1 MRRMI
6 IAATLA
12 GLLAGCQQEP
22 EQTSQT
28 SGGSGPATDAVAQAR
43 IGSWGV
49 DLDNRDPNIRPGD
62 DFFGYANGSWLK
74 NYELPADK
82 SSYGSFQ
89 ALHEQSQER
98 VKLLVEEL
106 AEADPQ
112 PGSIEQKIGDY
123 YLSYLDTEAIDSA
136 GLTPIAAQLQ
146 AIADVDSQLQLIE
159 LFGRVDLD
167 GNQSPIEAGI
177 DIDRMNPERWIVD
190 VSVGGLGLPD
200 RDYYLEDSARFSD
213 IRAAYQ
219 AHIEK
224 MLTLIGFD
232 NAATAAQAV
241 MALETS
247 IAEVLWPRSQ
257 RRNRDLTYNL
267 MSLEALQAAYPNFAW
282 RGYFAANGVVPEE
295 INLRY
300 PSATGPVL
308 DIIANTDLNTW
319 KAYLSYHLLT
329 RNAFALAQ
337 EIDDATFDF
346 YGRVLR
352 GQPEQQERW
361 RRGVGLVSGRNG
373 MGDAIG
379 QVYVERYFPAANK
392 AMMEDLVENLRE
404 GLRQR
409 IAGLEWMSED
419 TKAYAFEKLQAFTP
433 NIGYPSEW
441 EDFSSVQIRAD
452 DLMGNVRAM
461 REWQRADALERL
473 TRPTDPAEWF
483 MSPQTVNAYYV
494 AQFNSITFP
503 AGILEPPFFDPAA
516 DPAVNYGAIGAV
528 IGHEIGHVVGNHAK
542 RANSTARLG
551 NVAGFIGSI
560 LTGTSAISDLSN
572 SATNTLVT
580 GYRRDYELEAD
591 QLGGEYLAKAGYNPL
606 AIIDTI
612 HVLKDHA
619 LFAKNVLKQPTVY
632 HGLFSTHP
640 KNDKRLYEA
649 VQQSQHLFPDELQ
662 EPVGDFWEMVNG
674 LAYGNEATA
683 GLIKGTT
690 YYHAALRVVIA
701 FPSDWDV
708 VNTTSEIIGKPIVG
722 TGDASIAVSR
732 LASPAADETP
742 LEYLTDTLK
751 RDDLSN
757 GREIEV
763 NGFSGYMADIE
774 VADGSVQARRIAVI
788 FKNSEAYLFEGELA
802 NGADAK
808 TFERNWNETVN
819 SFRAMTAADLKVANE
834 QRIEVIVATPED
846 TFASLARKSSIKRY
860 PEETLRVINGMHP
873 VGEPRAGDYIKIVQ

>member
-28 SGGSGPATDAVAQAR
+28 SGGSGPASDAVAQAR

-528 IGHEIGHVVGNHAK
+528 IGHEMGHGFDDQGSKSDAEGVQRNWWSDED
-542 RANSTARLG
+542 RARFDARTA
-551 NVAGFIGSI
+551 
-560 LTGTSAISDLSN
+560 
-572 SATNTLVT
+572 
-580 GYRRDYELEAD
+580 
-591 QLGGEYLAKAGYNPL
+591 QLAAQY
-606 AIIDTI
+606 DT
-612 HVLKDHA
+612 
-619 LFAKNVLKQPTVY
+619 
-632 HGLFSTHP
+632 
-640 KNDKRLYEA
+640 YEA
-649 VQQSQHLFPDELQ
+649 VPGTFVDGEFTLGENI
-662 EPVGDFWEMVNG
+662 GDLGG
-674 LAYGNEATA
+674 LNVA
-683 GLIKGTT
+683 
-690 YYHAALRVVIA
+690 YHAYRLSLNGKEPPVI
-701 FPSDWDV
+701 D
-708 VNTTSEIIGKPIVG
+708 GL
-722 TGDASIAVSR
+722 TGDQR
-732 LASPAADETP
+732 FFLA
-742 LEYLTDTLK
+742 
-751 RDDLSN
+751 
-757 GREIEV
+757 
-763 NGFSGYMADIE
+763 
-774 VADGSVQARRIAVI
+774 
-788 FKNSEAYLFEGELA
+788 
-802 NGADAK
+802 
-808 TFERNWNETVN
+808 
-819 SFRAMTAADLKVANE
+819 
-834 QRIEVIVATPED
+834 
-846 TFASLARKSSIKRY
+846 FAQVWRGITR
-860 PEETLRVINGMHP
+860 EETLVARLKSDPHSPNRFRANGTVRNMDAWYEAFDVQPDDALYLPPDQRVSIW
-873 VGEPRAGDYIKIVQ
+873 

>member
-22 EQTSQT
+22 EQTSQTPQT

-528 IGHEIGHVVGNHAK
+528 IGHEMGHGFDDQGSKSDAEGVQRNWWSDED
-542 RANSTARLG
+542 RARFDARTA
-551 NVAGFIGSI
+551 
-560 LTGTSAISDLSN
+560 
-572 SATNTLVT
+572 
-580 GYRRDYELEAD
+580 
-591 QLGGEYLAKAGYNPL
+591 QLAAQYDA
-606 AIIDTI
+606 
-612 HVLKDHA
+612 
-619 LFAKNVLKQPTVY
+619 
-632 HGLFSTHP
+632 
-640 KNDKRLYEA
+640 YEA
-649 VQQSQHLFPDELQ
+649 VPGTFVDGEFTLGENI
-662 EPVGDFWEMVNG
+662 GDLGG
-674 LAYGNEATA
+674 LNVA
-683 GLIKGTT
+683 
-690 YYHAALRVVIA
+690 YHAYRLSLNGKEPPVI
-701 FPSDWDV
+701 D
-708 VNTTSEIIGKPIVG
+708 GL
-722 TGDASIAVSR
+722 TGDQR
-732 LASPAADETP
+732 FFLA
-742 LEYLTDTLK
+742 
-751 RDDLSN
+751 
-757 GREIEV
+757 
-763 NGFSGYMADIE
+763 
-774 VADGSVQARRIAVI
+774 
-788 FKNSEAYLFEGELA
+788 
-802 NGADAK
+802 
-808 TFERNWNETVN
+808 
-819 SFRAMTAADLKVANE
+819 
-834 QRIEVIVATPED
+834 
-846 TFASLARKSSIKRY
+846 FAQVWRGITR
-860 PEETLRVINGMHP
+860 EETLVARLKSDPHSPNRFRANGTVRNMDAWYEAFDVQPDDALYLPPDQRVSIW
-873 VGEPRAGDYIKIVQ
+873 